1 MFADLHCHTRLSD
14 GSVTVEELID
24 MACKRGLK
32 AIAVTDHD
40 TFAGVPQA
48 VSYGK
53 KKGVTVIPGVEI
65 STLDYQR
72 GRKAHIL
79 CYLFDRPEVLE
90 GLLKNTIESRTEAG
104 YEMMKKIVA
113 AYPITEK
120 MVLKWAEG
128 STSLY
133 KQHMMHALM
142 DAGYTNA
149 IYGDLFRELFDSRK
163 GKVYAKVEYPE
174 VREVIEIIHKAG
186 GLAVLAHPAEYDSYD
201 LLEELADIGL
211 DGVEV
216 NHPRNREGDEERL
229 SAFASTHKLVMTG
242 GTDFHGM
249 YSSKF
254 YPVGTFTTPQEQVE
268 ALFCKK
274 KERTE
279 CQ

>member
-1 MFADLHCHTRLSD
+1 MFADLHCHTQLSD
-14 GSVTVEELID
+14 GSVTVQDLID

-40 TFAGVPQA
+40 TVAGVSQA

-53 KKGVTVIPGVEI
+53 EKDILVIPGVEI
-65 STLDYQR
+65 STLDHQR

-90 GLLKNTIESRTEAG
+90 VLLKTTVENRTRAG
-104 YEMMKKIVA
+104 EEMMKKIVDS
-113 AYPITEK
+113 YPITEK
-120 MVLKWAEG
+120 MVLKWAKG

-142 DAGYTNA
+142 DAGCTNS
-149 IYGDLFRELFDSRK
+149 IYGDLFRELFDSKK

-174 VREVIEIIHKAG
+174 VREIIQTIHEAG

-201 LLEELADIGL
+201 LLEELAGMGL

-216 NHPRNREGDEERL
+216 SHPRNRPGDQERL
-229 SAFASTHKLVMTG
+229 SEFARTHGLVMTG

-254 YPVGTFTTPQEQVE
+254 HPVGTFTTAQEQVE
-268 ALFCKK
+268 ALFYKK
-274 KERTE
+274 QKRS
-279 CQ
+279 